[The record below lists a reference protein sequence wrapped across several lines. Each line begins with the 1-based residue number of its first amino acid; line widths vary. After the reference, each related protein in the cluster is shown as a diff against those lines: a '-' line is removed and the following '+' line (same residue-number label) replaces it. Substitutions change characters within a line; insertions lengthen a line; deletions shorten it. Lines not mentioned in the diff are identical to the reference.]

1 MDATYRDIPL
11 REYKELLINSALGAF
26 IMRSSAC
33 TINDIFDREL
43 DASVGELDIRC
54 NHAVL

>member
-1 MDATYRDIPL
+1 MAAYSRDIPL
-11 REYKELLINSALGAF
+11 REYIELLLKSAFGAF

-43 DASVGELDIRC
+43 DASVGELVIRC